1 MRDRSQTFLF
11 IGCSFAPRFSS
22 SSSSSS
28 SSDVVSF
35 KTFLLFFYRE

>member
-28 SSDVVSF
+28 DVVSF